1 MKRIHSLALALALVA
16 LAGCADNT
24 LEVRGTVA
32 YDDKP
37 VAYGTIS
44 FEPAD
49 GEGPTSGGE
58 ITDGKYELKDR
69 AKLTPGAKIVR
80 IRASHKFQRK
90 AEVMPGQFKDT
101 EDIVPY
107 IPADY
112 NDRTTLRAEV
122 KPGEP
127 NEINFNLKP
136 PAKSATR

>member
-90 AEVMPGQFKDT
+90 A
-101 EDIVPY
+101 
-107 IPADY
+107 
-112 NDRTTLRAEV
+112 
-122 KPGEP
+122 
-127 NEINFNLKP
+127 
-136 PAKSATR
+136 

>member
-1 MKRIHSLALALALVA
+1 
-16 LAGCADNT
+16 
-24 LEVRGTVA
+24 
-32 YDDKP
+32 
-37 VAYGTIS
+37 
-44 FEPAD
+44 
-49 GEGPTSGGE
+49 
-58 ITDGKYELKDR
+58 
-69 AKLTPGAKIVR
+69 
-80 IRASHKFQRK
+80 
-90 AEVMPGQFKDT
+90 MPGQFKDT